1 MIDFTKFNTVR
12 EFRDYIQETVTWVHT
27 VKDAERYLRS
37 HMPLES
43 YYQDKIKKH
52 LEREYPETSFVWK
65 ESAGIYCQQGIPD
78 ICFVLEGQYFGFEVK
93 RPILGVTSKI
103 QEATIASIRRA
114 GGIAEVVATPAEVD
128 TIIEKW
134 GNCSKEKI

>member
-12 EFRDYIQETVTWVHT
+12 EFRDYIQETVTWIHT

-52 LEREYPETSFVWK
+52 LELKYPEVSFAWK
-65 ESAGIYCQQGIPD
+65 AAAGMYCQQGIPD
-78 ICFVLEGQYFGFEVK
+78 ICFILNGQYFGFEVK
-93 RPILGVTSKI
+93 RPILGVTSEI
-103 QEATIASIRRA
+103 QKATIASIRRA
-114 GGIAEVVATPAEVD
+114 GGIAEVISAPEEA
-128 TIIEKW
+128 
-134 GNCSKEKI
+134 EKIIQRWREERINE